1 MRGGTPVP
9 GELMFD
15 TFDRLV
21 FLPGDTADQSMV
33 NIEFGDP
40 DGHRQTRTL
49 SLFDAL
55 ALARALEPVREA
67 AQARGWVSV
76 G

>member
-1 MRGGTPVP
+1 M
-9 GELMFD
+9 LD

-40 DGHRQTRTL
+40 DGYRQTRTL
-49 SLFDAL
+49 SLLDAI
-55 ALARALEPVREA
+55 ALARALAPVRKE
-67 AQARGWVSV
+67 AQARGWVSA